1 MNEQKWREYMN
12 RIKQDG
18 TEAHHPP
25 NEDIIRLVFTKYLPA
40 YQCREILEVA
50 AGAGVDMD
58 YFHKHWYMYKVTGI
72 DNNPSNIRHAQEKFG
87 LTILYMDMHNL
98 EFDDETFDGIL
109 SIQTFEHA
117 LSPYIVASEMCRVL
131 RPGGRLLLDTCDP
144 NDDAMWQPW
153 HPSLL
158 YPRQLIKLFDL
169 VGFDL
174 VKDLSRK
181 HRTQIIFE
189 KRTLTFKE
197 GM

>member
-1 MNEQKWREYMN
+1 MKERQWYKYLN
-12 RIKQDG
+12 RIKQDRV
-18 TEAHHPP
+18 EIHPP
-25 NEDIIRLVFTKYLPA
+25 NEDIIRLIFTKYLPVEE
-40 YQCREILEVA
+40 YPRILEVA
-50 AGAGVDMD
+50 AGAGVDMVLLREHG
-58 YFHKHWYMYKVTGI
+58 YEVTGI
-72 DNNPSNIRHAQEKFG
+72 DLNSDNTVYAMKNFNIEVLLQ
-87 LTILYMDMHNL
+87 DMHCLKFPRNS
-98 EFDDETFDGIL
+98 FDGIF

-131 RPGGRLLLDTCDP
+131 RRGGRLLLDTCDP

-189 KRTLTFKE
+189 KKTLHLR
-197 GM
+197 